1 MSYCTDEVVN
11 AVEFNDSYTE
21 GNYRKFNVVRG
32 GGGKGGALGVI
43 ILQSRKGD
51 QFNFIDTTKILRPPL
66 PPLPGDKK

>member
-11 AVEFNDSYTE
+11 AVKFNDSYTE
-21 GNYRKFNVVRG
+21 GNYGKFNVVREG
-32 GGGKGGALGVI
+32 GGEVGALGII

-51 QFNFIDTTKILRPPL
+51 QFDFIDTTKILRPPL

>member
-32 GGGKGGALGVI
+32 GEGEGGCV
-43 ILQSRKGD
+43 GD
-51 QFNFIDTTKILRPPL
+51 HNTTEP
-66 PPLPGDKK
+66 